1 MVENVPG
8 GVFLLDE
15 NLNYLLTNHLYREI
29 FGIPDGLADAGKPIE
44 GVIRHLA
51 PRSTYGEGELDE
63 IVEQRLAQIR
73 EEHPAPVEVT
83 VADQLYLM
91 TYGRMPGGER
101 VGIVVDI
108 TERKRAE
115 EALREQSGIV
125 ELLHKTAASSN
136 QAEDVTEALQSCI
149 DAICAYKSW
158 PIGHVYML
166 SESVPDTLVPT
177 SIWHLDEPDRFT
189 NFRDVTEQTEFKIGV
204 GIPGRVLESGRPV
217 WIADITKATNVPR
230 AELAVDIGVKA
241 GFGVPVLIG
250 SDVVA
255 VMEFFAP
262 DAVEADE
269 NLISVLNNIGTQV
282 GRMVER
288 KSAENELAE
297 AHELITSS
305 IDYASNIQR
314 SALPSDEMLSEALGE
329 HFVIWEPRDVVGGDI
344 YWVRRVEGGHI
355 VVVADCTGHGVPGAF
370 LTMIATGALRQAIIE
385 HPDGDPAMVIA
396 RMNTFIKNSLRQ
408 GIDKGPAD
416 DGLELGICC
425 IDADGERLTFA
436 GARFSLWK
444 LNSQGTEE
452 IKGDKSGIGYRHVPP
467 DQAFTNHEVTLAPGS
482 TYYMFS
488 DGLVDQVG
496 GDKRRAFGK
505 KRIIALLEDHLTRP
519 LTEQRDAIMDA
530 FATYQGDEIR
540 RDDVT
545 FLGFRMQS

>member
-1 MVENVPG
+1 
-8 GVFLLDE
+8 
-15 NLNYLLTNHLYREI
+15 
-29 FGIPDGLADAGKPIE
+29 
-44 GVIRHLA
+44 
-51 PRSTYGEGELDE
+51 
-63 IVEQRLAQIR
+63 
-73 EEHPAPVEVT
+73 
-83 VADQLYLM
+83 
-91 TYGRMPGGER
+91 
-101 VGIVVDI
+101 
-108 TERKRAE
+108 
-115 EALREQSGIV
+115 
-125 ELLHKTAASSN
+125 
-136 QAEDVTEALQSCI
+136 
-149 DAICAYKSW
+149 
-158 PIGHVYML
+158 ML